1 MLYVYIY
8 IYKLE
13 RYSFRI
19 FEIKLDVKIKATQ
32 VSNSISI
39 NVTRK
44 LDYTHKKKKDK
55 CYFEIKLIVTVV
67 CEVYLLIHLRAIL
80 RYTVT
85 TYHSH
90 SNMQAILA
98 MQKRGISDKNEKRK
112 TRGAKKTRFAKT
124 PTFERIIIALER
136 EHRQC
141 GRVKTS
147 ICKFSFTDLL
157 RLKKRK
163 KMLF

>member
-98 MQKRGISDKNEKRK
+98 MQKRGISDKNEKREGQK
-112 TRGAKKTRFAKT
+112 RHGLQRLRRSNGLSLRWSASIDNVDELKPRFASSPLQT
-124 PTFERIIIALER
+124 CF
-136 EHRQC
+136 
-141 GRVKTS
+141 
-147 ICKFSFTDLL
+147 D
-157 RLKKRK
+157 
-163 KMLF
+163 